1 MQIRSRLRFV
11 ELLALHGLSQRKL
24 AELAHVSQAFIS
36 LLSHGRRGAR
46 PETAWRIAS
55 ALQVLAEEL
64 FVSKSAELEKTTPA
78 PTTATPVDSRP
89 LASTPSS
96 TLATTRP
103 PAPQRSTRFL
113 TRHRPHWERSASS
126 THSRQPSQPRTCR
139 AMVAAAA

>member
-1 MQIRSRLRFV
+1 MQIRDRQRFV

-55 ALQVLAEEL
+55 ALGVLTEEL
-64 FVSKSAELEKTTPA
+64 FVSKTAKLEKA
-78 PTTATPVDSRP
+78 TATPVT
-89 LASTPSS
+89 STPPI

-103 PAPQRSTRFL
+103 PVPQRSTRFL
-113 TRHRPHWERSASS
+113 TRHRPHWERAASR
-126 THSRQPSQPRTCR
+126 THGRQPRRPLTCR
-139 AMVAAAA
+139 TMAAAA